1 MSETVKL
8 IIEMPKKEYEAFKEL
23 IAINISGRGSG
34 KGLIYSALTAVKNG
48 TPLDKVLNEIKAEPT
63 TEAKI
68 KEARDTLLRL
78 RHEVGYIRKKDIE
91 DSFAG
96 IVEDEK

>member
-1 MSETVKL
+1 MKEVNVKVL
-8 IIEMPKKEYEAFKEL
+8 IPDDVDPKKVL
-23 IAINISGRGSG
+23 DISLMVRYQ
-34 KGLIYSALTAVKNG
+34 KGNDTWQFVTMPFTLTDSA
-48 TPLDKVLNEIKAEPT
+48 
-63 TEAKI
+63 EAKI

-91 DSFAG
+91 DAFAG

>member
-1 MSETVKL
+1 M
-8 IIEMPKKEYEAFKEL
+8 KEV
-23 IAINISGRGSG
+23 N
-34 KGLIYSALTAVKNG
+34 V
-48 TPLDKVLNEIKAEPT
+48 KVLIPDDVDPEKMIDLSLVVRYQKENDTWQFVTMPFTLTDSA
-63 TEAKI
+63 EAKI

-91 DSFAG
+91 DAFAG